1 MTSVAGRRRVG
12 LSLATLRSFTRVVL
26 VRAVAYTYGMRTWP
40 RVIIPAVALALGL
53 AGVAQAHGGP
63 PVNLE
68 DVQVTIR
75 VLTNGDLDVTE
86 RVQVRADQPGS
97 VRWPVGGRRAS
108 DVSGLSVVSATP
120 ATVRDGVEVDGFE
133 VGWLVPAGVSAVT
146 VRYRVDHVITIAE
159 GRSQLRWDAVPWDRD
174 EVIGIAK
181 VIVQLPQAYDPAE
194 LATDLDTAPANTNT
208 QHRVLNSR
216 TLYYEGR
223 TLAPGTT
230 LTIIGRWPASGA
242 NRLALSVRQWS
253 LVQPLAVALLALLA
267 AWWGYRGRRSM
278 KHAV

>member
-1 MTSVAGRRRVG
+1 MV
-12 LSLATLRSFTRVVL
+12 FT
-26 VRAVAYTYGMRTWP
+26 AVSAS
-40 RVIIPAVALALGL
+40 
-53 AGVAQAHGGP
+53 AHGGP
-63 PVNLE
+63 PVELE

-75 VLTNGDLDVTE
+75 VSDDGSLDVTE

-108 DVSGLSVVSATP
+108 DVSGLAVASSSPGIQRERVEF
-120 ATVRDGVEVDGFE
+120 DGPLA
-133 VGWLVPAGVSAVT
+133 GWLVPAGVSAVAL
-146 VRYRVDHVITIAE
+146 RYQVTAVARSVD
-159 GRSQLRWDAVPWDRD
+159 GRTQLRWDAVPPDRD

-181 VIVQLPQAYDPAE
+181 VIVQLPQAYDPAA

-230 LTIIGRWPASGA
+230 MTIIGHWPASGA
-242 NRLALSVRQWS
+242 NRLTLSVRQWS
-253 LVQPLAVALLALLA
+253 LVQPLAVALMALLA
-267 AWWGYRGRRSM
+267 VWWGYRSRRS
-278 KHAV
+278 KKQGV